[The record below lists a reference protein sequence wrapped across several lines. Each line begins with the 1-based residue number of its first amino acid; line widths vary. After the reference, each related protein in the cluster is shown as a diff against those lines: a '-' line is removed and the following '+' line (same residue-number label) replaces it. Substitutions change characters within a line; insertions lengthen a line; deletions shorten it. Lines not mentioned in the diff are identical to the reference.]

1 MNTHYDPYMTF
12 SDITTEE
19 MMFLQQATNG
29 LSERQKQYFYM
40 VYSGKRRSPQE
51 ILIYTL
57 LGFVLINGV
66 QRFVTGQ
73 TVMGLLYLFTG
84 GFCLIGTI
92 IDLVNHRS
100 LATEYNQKM
109 AYESFQI
116 TKMAVQE

>member
-12 SDITTEE
+12 SDMTTEE

-40 VYSGKRRSPQE
+40 VYAGKRRSPQE

-84 GFCLIGTI
+84 GFCWIGTI
-92 IDLVNHRS
+92 IDLINHRS
-100 LATEYNQKM
+100 IATEYNQKM